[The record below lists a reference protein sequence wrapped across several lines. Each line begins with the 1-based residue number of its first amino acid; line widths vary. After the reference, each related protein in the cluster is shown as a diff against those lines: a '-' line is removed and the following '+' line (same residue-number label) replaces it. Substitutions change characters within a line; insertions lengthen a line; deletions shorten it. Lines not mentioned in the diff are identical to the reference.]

1 MGKFC
6 LFLFA
11 SSYCWAF
18 IIHSLKVADIS
29 NGFNIELQ
37 NIWQMAFWAQFQRES
52 QVKRGKLWMSFW
64 PKPIILCFSS
74 FASNWPEPRQGGDH
88 RLRSGWNSGAGI
100 FMAKIYF
107 YEIPD
112 IRKMDNDSEKFIC
125 ILLLARQA
133 SLEPGGKFGTYAK
146 FYQHFFV
153 SNKEVIGCSKKLS
166 NLLKNCLSPLVPHEP
181 ASVLRTHLSNQIQ
194 AKSLY
199 ISHKVN
205 SRCNTL

>member
-1 MGKFC
+1 M
-6 LFLFA
+6 LE
-11 SSYCWAF
+11 
-18 IIHSLKVADIS
+18 D
-29 NGFNIELQ
+29 
-37 NIWQMAFWAQFQRES
+37 
-52 QVKRGKLWMSFW
+52 KL
-64 PKPIILCFSS
+64 I
-74 FASNWPEPRQGGDH
+74 Q
-88 RLRSGWNSGAGI
+88 
-100 FMAKIYF
+100 Y
-107 YEIPD
+107 
-112 IRKMDNDSEKFIC
+112 MDSDSEKFIS

-133 SLEPGGKFGTYAK
+133 SLEPQGTVYILGQKDLNYSLSFIHLIPSYWAEIERTCTVHVALPKRHINQFDPVKQSRLQALRAYCPNIYTMPQGKFGTYAK

-205 SRCNTL
+205 SRCDTS